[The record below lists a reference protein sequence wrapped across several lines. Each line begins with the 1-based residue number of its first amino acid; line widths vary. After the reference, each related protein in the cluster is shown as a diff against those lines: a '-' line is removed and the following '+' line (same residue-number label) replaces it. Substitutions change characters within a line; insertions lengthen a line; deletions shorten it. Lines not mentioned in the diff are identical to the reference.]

1 MAPKLTQFICFT
13 GPIKG
18 IKISGITNLESSKDG
33 EASPLKQLWPII
45 VGVVIVVVIA
55 IIIAIACYKTNTFS
69 KLRFFKDRID
79 EEEVKIDD
87 QRRSMMI
94 Q

>member
-1 MAPKLTQFICFT
+1 M
-13 GPIKG
+13 
-18 IKISGITNLESSKDG
+18 ESSKAG
-33 EASPLKQLWPII
+33 ETAPLKELWPII
-45 VGVVIVVVIA
+45 VGIVIVVVIA

-69 KLRFFKDRID
+69 KLRFFKDRIE

>member
-1 MAPKLTQFICFT
+1 MES
-13 GPIKG
+13 IKG
-18 IKISGITNLESSKDG
+18 G
-33 EASPLKQLWPII
+33 EASPLKELWPII
-45 VGVVIVVVIA
+45 VGIVIVVVIA
-55 IIIAIACYKTNTFS
+55 IIIALACYKTNTFS

>member
-1 MAPKLTQFICFT
+1 M
-13 GPIKG
+13 
-18 IKISGITNLESSKDG
+18 ESSKAGD
-33 EASPLKQLWPII
+33 ATSLKKIWPII
-45 VGVVIVVVIA
+45 VGIAVGVVIG

>member
-1 MAPKLTQFICFT
+1 MQ
-13 GPIKG
+13 
-18 IKISGITNLESSKDG
+18 SS
-33 EASPLKQLWPII
+33 EAGQAAPLKKLWPII
-45 VGVVIVVVIA
+45 VGIVIVVVIA

-69 KLRFFKDRID
+69 KLRFFKDRIE
-79 EEEVKIDD
+79 EEEVKIDE